1 MAKRIKGAF
10 IMLEFSLW
18 KELKKRLRRR
28 RSLLT
33 LGSITL
39 FLFSLAAIPS
49 LTHAANIDEENARAK
64 TPSVIRMLK
73 EHDGILTV
81 KMHRLYIC
89 GEEMQP
95 LGRMAADQIVRML
108 VNHPEWT
115 AVMANDGKT
124 VLLEQNVADLSE
136 ECRTNA
142 YIGMDKKGNLS
153 LFEGEPKKEKVM
165 RTFFQLDVH
174 YMESS
179 LPQEKMDQLANG
191 IKISDIDEYNSVLS
205 TFSDF
210 ALQENENV
218 MKPTY

>member
-33 LGSITL
+33 LGSIMLLLTIAVVP
-39 FLFSLAAIPS
+39 SPAYAADM
-49 LTHAANIDEENARAK
+49 DEKDARAK
-64 TPSVIRMLK
+64 TPSVIRMLQ
-73 EHDGILTV
+73 EQDGTLTV

-95 LGRMAADQIVRML
+95 LGRMASDQIVRML

-115 AVMANDGKT
+115 AVLANDGKT

-174 YMESS
+174 YMESN
-179 LPQEKMDQLANG
+179 LPQEKMEQLANG

>member
-33 LGSITL
+33 LGSVMLLLTIAVVP
-39 FLFSLAAIPS
+39 SPAYAAD
-49 LTHAANIDEENARAK
+49 IDEKDARAK
-64 TPSVIRMLK
+64 TPSVIRMLQ
-73 EHDGILTV
+73 EQDGTLTV

-95 LGRMAADQIVRML
+95 LGRMASDQIVRML

-115 AVMANDGKT
+115 AVLANDGKT

-174 YMESS
+174 YMESN
-179 LPQEKMDQLANG
+179 LPQEKMEQLANG